1 MKDFTDW
8 DEFSDQP
15 RIIKDRRFKF
25 KIRAKHWI
33 DYVKMAMISL
43 LIYPIALLHMLL
55 NSYRANRRSDQ
66 ISPDYR
72 LSRSLFGVGVSLER
86 GGTQFDLVEE
96 LGIEHVLIRFPLK
109 HMHRI
114 SEYREFAA
122 EFKRRGKT
130 ILLNVLQTR
139 AHIVDS
145 AVLERDITLVFQVF
159 QELTDEFQIGNAIN
173 RLKWGFASPGEY
185 LEFFK
190 VVQRVRDSDFP
201 TIKLI
206 GPAVIDFEYY
216 FTIRTLFNGYK
227 LKFDRLSALLYVD
240 RSGSPDSSQFGIF
253 NTDRKIRLLE
263 SLRVL
268 SNKVKWDGIYIT
280 EVNWPLRGTAPYA
293 PTSEAECVE
302 IEEYCRYMRRY
313 YEIAAATKCV
323 RRVYWHQLI
332 APGYGLV
339 DNRKQR
345 VRKTAAFISLKS
357 LLMQLKRNELAL

>member
-1 MKDFTDW
+1 VKDFTDW

-15 RIIKDRRFKF
+15 KIIKDRGRKF

-33 DYVKMAMISL
+33 DYVKMALTSL
-43 LIYPIALLHMLL
+43 LIYPVALLHMSLK
-55 NSYRANRRSDQ
+55 SYRGN
-66 ISPDYR
+66 R
-72 LSRSLFGVGVSLER
+72 LSVQMSSERFLRSNLFGVGVSLER
-86 GGTQFDLVEE
+86 GSTQFDLVEE

-122 EFKRRGKT
+122 EFRRRGKT
-130 ILLNVLQTR
+130 ILLNILQTR
-139 AHIVDS
+139 AHIINS
-145 AVLERDITLVFQVF
+145 NLLERDIALVFRVF
-159 QELTDEFQIGNAIN
+159 QDLTDEFQIGNAIN

-185 LEFFK
+185 LEFYK
-190 VVQRVRDSDFP
+190 VAQQVRDSDFP

-206 GPAVIDFEYY
+206 GPAVIDFEYH
-216 FTIRTLFNGYK
+216 FTIRALFNRYK

-240 RSGSPDSSQFGIF
+240 RNGSPDSSQFGIF

-263 SLRVL
+263 SLRAL

-280 EVNWPLRGTAPYA
+280 EVNWPLKGTAPYA

-302 IEEYCRYMRRY
+302 MEEYCQYMRRY
-313 YEIAAATKCV
+313 YEIAAATKCI

-339 DNRKQR
+339 DNREQR
-345 VRKTAAFISLKS
+345 VQKTAAFISLKS
-357 LLMQLKRNELAL
+357 LLIQLKRNEIAL